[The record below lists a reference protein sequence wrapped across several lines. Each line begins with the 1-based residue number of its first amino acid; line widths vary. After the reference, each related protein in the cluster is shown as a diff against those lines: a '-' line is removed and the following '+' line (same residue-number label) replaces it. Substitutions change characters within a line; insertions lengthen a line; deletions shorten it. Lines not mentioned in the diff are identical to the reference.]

1 MIRQLRITAALA
13 AFASLISINALAQP
27 PAGQP
32 GGRGG
37 RGGGRGGPAYVSP
50 EVGADGSVTVRL
62 FAPNAQQVAAAGEL
76 DGKPHPMTKGE
87 DGIWS
92 VSVGPLP
99 PDIYTSW
106 TI

>member
-50 EVGADGSVTVRL
+50 EVGADGSVTVRQ
-62 FAPNAQQVAAAGEL
+62 A
-76 DGKPHPMTKGE
+76 DGRGDASRPRTPVFSKTRRSPTNNSSCSG
-87 DGIWS
+87 
-92 VSVGPLP
+92 
-99 PDIYTSW
+99 
-106 TI
+106 